1 MKGLGYHAQEWLT
14 CANAIYPNAIST
26 APVFKLWTATTGYC
40 LMQTTIDFCK
50 LIMHQKPWIPIC
62 YVVSFIHILKW
73 HSDTITWENI
83 RRSSKI
89 NIHIPHTSF
98 NNLPSCSFHAF
109 AALNELMS
117 KQKLSNSLRS
127 DILFYQIFGEVRE
140 TTAVVRKKI
149 CWMLQIQLLT
159 SKAPAIDRVEN
170 GSTYLFYD
178 QKKFKKYCKEH
189 TSAIFSVCNKF

>member
-1 MKGLGYHAQEWLT
+1 MGYHAQEWLT

-50 LIMHQKPWIPIC
+50 LIRHQKPWIPI
-62 YVVSFIHILKW
+62 YLANIFLQRTMLFHSFIFWILKMKW

-89 NIHIPHTSF
+89 NIHIPNTSF

-117 KQKLSNSLRS
+117 KQKLSNSFRS
-127 DILFYQIFGEVRE
+127 AILFFQIFGEVQE
-140 TTAVVRKKI
+140 TTAVVR
-149 CWMLQIQLLT
+149 
-159 SKAPAIDRVEN
+159 
-170 GSTYLFYD
+170 
-178 QKKFKKYCKEH
+178 
-189 TSAIFSVCNKF
+189 